1 MLTEKDIMGDGDGT
15 ENGSRKEK
23 EGGMSWADKQHRK
36 MQREQKRQKDIF
48 FDGQVFYDVYVLGT
62 WRTLRRKGYAEDNAE
77 EIINESMQEMF
88 SIYENPGDYHR
99 MCVDE
104 TGIEVVME

>member
-23 EGGMSWADKQHRK
+23 EGRMSWADKQHRK
-36 MQREQKRQKDIF
+36 MQKENKRQKEIL

-62 WRTLRRKGYAEDNAE
+62 WRTLMERGFTEDEAE
-77 EIINESMQEMF
+77 EIIDKSMKEMF
-88 SIYENPGDYHR
+88 EIYEKPGDYHQ

-104 TGIEVVME
+104 TGIEVVLE

>member
-1 MLTEKDIMGDGDGT
+1 MIKHISRSGT
-15 ENGSRKEK
+15 AAVRCMRKANE
-23 EGGMSWADKQHRK
+23 ESMSSWAEKQHRK
-36 MQREQKRQKDIF
+36 MQKDNKRQKEIL
-48 FDGQVFYDVYVLGT
+48 FDGQVFYDVCVLGM
-62 WRTLRRKGYAEDNAE
+62 WRTLIERGFTEDEAE